1 MGPEERSPRALRF
14 WISSSRM
21 ILKLIVL
28 LCLVSTAL
36 GSWFTNG
43 FQRSKTL
50 YCYIKTDSTKT
61 RSNLMHMYKYNTHVG
76 SCSRAAGRV
85 PSRCTGAFPRLTKEF
100 VAKNI
105 CQKVAGRIPANDP
118 NGLKLPIYL
127 TGKAHCT
134 RDTSTNAWMDPVKR
148 QRLLCKVVGSGS
160 WRTLLIT

>member
-21 ILKLIVL
+21 TFKLILL

-43 FQRSKTL
+43 FKRSKTL

-76 SCSRAAGRV
+76 SYQGGRQS
-85 PSRCTGAFPRLTKEF
+85 PKQMHGCLSQTDKRIRRQEYLPEG
-100 VAKNI
+100 
-105 CQKVAGRIPANDP
+105 GRKDP

-134 RDTSTNAWMDPVKR
+134 RDTSTNAWMDPVSKGNVCCAKFWG
-148 QRLLCKVVGSGS
+148 QVLGKPC
-160 WRTLLIT
+160 